1 MNRSGSGL
9 GQAPN
14 SRPARPANPAVRVA
28 MVLIGLFVLGASIAL
43 YVRADVGADP
53 FTVLALGISKRT
65 GATVGV
71 ATQLVGLTLLVIL
84 LIVDRSHI
92 GIGTL
97 LNVLLVGGFADVVL
111 RVVPRPSGL
120 LPTIA
125 MTAAAVF
132 MMGVGVG
139 LYVSGGLGEGAL
151 EGVML
156 VLSGRLRISVRL
168 SRIGMDVAAILMG
181 VALGARIGVG
191 TLLGAALTGPIAEA
205 TMRIA
210 EAARNRRY
218 LGRH

>member
-1 MNRSGSGL
+1 MNHSDSGSSQTPKSSPPG
-9 GQAPN
+9 PT
-14 SRPARPANPAVRVA
+14 RPASLAARIV
-28 MVLIGLFVLGASIAL
+28 MVLVGLFVLGASIAL

-53 FTVLALGISKRT
+53 FTVLALGVSNCT
-65 GATVGV
+65 GTTVGV
-71 ATQLVGLTLLVIL
+71 ATQLVGAGLLVL
-84 LIVDRSHI
+84 LLAADRRHI

-97 LNVLLVGGFADVVL
+97 LNAVLVGGFADIVL
-111 RVVPRPSGL
+111 RSAPRPTSPLSTVGM
-120 LPTIA
+120 A
-125 MTAAAVF
+125 SAAVL

-156 VLSGRLRISVRL
+156 VASDRLRIPVRL
-168 SRIGMDVAAILMG
+168 SRICMDVVAVLVG

-210 EAARNRRY
+210 KTACNR
-218 LGRH
+218 

>member
-1 MNRSGSGL
+1 MNYSDSGSS
-9 GQAPN
+9 QTPK
-14 SRPARPANPAVRVA
+14 SSPTRPANLAVRIA
-28 MVLIGLFVLGASIAL
+28 MVLVGLFVLGASIAL

-53 FTVLALGISKRT
+53 FTVLALGVSNCT
-65 GATVGV
+65 GATVGA
-71 ATQLVGLTLLVIL
+71 ATQLVGAGLLVL
-84 LIVDRSHI
+84 LLAVDRRHI

-97 LNVLLVGGFADVVL
+97 LNAVLVGGFADIVL
-111 RVVPRPSGL
+111 RSAPRPTSL
-120 LPTIA
+120 LSTVGMA
-125 MTAAAVF
+125 SAAVL

-156 VLSGRLRISVRL
+156 VASDRLRIPVRL
-168 SRIGMDVAAILMG
+168 SRICMDVVAVLVG

-210 EAARNRRY
+210 KTACNR
-218 LGRH
+218 